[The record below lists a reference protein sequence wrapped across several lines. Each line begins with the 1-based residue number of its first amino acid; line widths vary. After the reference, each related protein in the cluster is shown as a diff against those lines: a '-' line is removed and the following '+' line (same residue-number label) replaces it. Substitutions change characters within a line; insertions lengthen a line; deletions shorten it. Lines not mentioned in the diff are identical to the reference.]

1 MANLVRSLKQ
11 IFCKNI
17 CPLRPS
23 GLSILPVTYLS
34 IPSLSN
40 TGPLLPSPP
49 FSLNLNSPLVLICHV
64 VCVPILDRMPFE
76 KPKVDEHLE
85 HHSCGHPQYCTNFR
99 GCYQHWN
106 FYLVLELGFPRKIL
120 DDEPPGVIR
129 QSMQG
134 IIFISTSH
142 AALHHFVMILELPH
156 NPRISACL
164 LLTLHGNLSSH
175 ALLHINWVP
184 IPSTIVDQTQPP
196 CASCQVGTPRC
207 VAL

>member
-142 AALHHFVMILELPH
+142 AALHHFVRASTRSKDIGLSAPH
-156 NPRISACL
+156 
-164 LLTLHGNLSSH
+164 
-175 ALLHINWVP
+175 
-184 IPSTIVDQTQPP
+184 
-196 CASCQVGTPRC
+196 ASW
-207 VAL
+207 